1 MCSSDL
7 KNGFVIG
14 NTEYRR
20 DGTKKRTAASAFV
33 LGVAKILAK
42 EGSYDEWKRG
52 AELMNTEGLELFCL
66 PLLCGFGSPL
76 MRLTKISGLS
86 VCFTGGTGIG
96 KSGALYC
103 GASLFGDP
111 KKLSLSGNKKNSA
124 TDNALIQWMVNLKNI
139 MMPLD
144 EASNRPA
151 DEVSDLIH
159 KVSDGKSKLRMHG
172 SSDALREIQ
181 SDTSLI
187 AFLTSNQS

>member
-1 MCSSDL
+1 MLFRS
-7 KNGFVIG
+7 
-14 NTEYRR
+14 
-20 DGTKKRTAASAFV
+20 SAFV

-103 GASLFGDP
+103 GASLFGEP
-111 KKLSLSGNKKNSA
+111 KQLSLSGNKKSSA
-124 TDNALIQWMVNLKNI
+124 TENALIQWMVNLKSI

-144 EASNRPA
+144 EASNRSA
-151 DEVSDLIH
+151 EEISDLVH
-159 KVSDGKSKLRMHG
+159 KVSSGK
-172 SSDALREIQ
+172 EIGR
-181 SDTSLI
+181 
-187 AFLTSNQS
+187 AHV